1 MILFHILI
9 ISIFYYLFEIPLFH
23 INYLTRL
30 ELEKKLNQTGT
41 EIKILKDMITSI
53 KTIVRVKD

>member
-1 MILFHILI
+1 M
-9 ISIFYYLFEIPLFH
+9 FEIPLFH